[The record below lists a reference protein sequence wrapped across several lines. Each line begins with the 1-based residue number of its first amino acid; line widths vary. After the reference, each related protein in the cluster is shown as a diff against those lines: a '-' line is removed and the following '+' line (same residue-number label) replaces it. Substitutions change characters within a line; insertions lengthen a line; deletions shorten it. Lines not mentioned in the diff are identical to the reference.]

1 MKKNKFL
8 SLIVVFLFAFNALSD
23 FKSDIKINSNSI
35 EFLKESKKINFFDSV
50 EINSKYVNIKA
61 ESATYDQKE
70 DVISFSG
77 KPSIIKSKR
86 DGNLFNGK
94 AEKILFFND
103 EEVHLIGN
111 ASMKYEDI
119 SISSNIIIFNPQ
131 SGKMTSGWKFMLEVK
146 QITKSIKDKKILSQI
161 SFEVGKGE
169 IYGLL
174 GPNGAGKTT
183 TFYIIAG
190 LINSEE
196 GKILLLDEDISDL
209 QMHKRSKLG
218 IKYLPQEPSIFQGL
232 TVYENLRGLAE
243 LSLQNQNDIKEFI
256 ESSIE
261 EFGLSE
267 ISNLKGRQLSGGQ
280 RRKVEIARTLAA
292 KPKVILMDEPF
303 AGIDPIAI
311 EDIKNVLKKLVDK
324 NIGILITD
332 HNVRETLEICNQA
345 AIINN
350 GEIIAE
356 GDKDELIN
364 NKLVKK
370 VYLGDMYN

>member
-1 MKKNKFL
+1 
-8 SLIVVFLFAFNALSD
+8 
-23 FKSDIKINSNSI
+23 
-35 EFLKESKKINFFDSV
+35 
-50 EINSKYVNIKA
+50 
-61 ESATYDQKE
+61 
-70 DVISFSG
+70 
-77 KPSIIKSKR
+77 
-86 DGNLFNGK
+86 
-94 AEKILFFND
+94 
-103 EEVHLIGN
+103 
-111 ASMKYEDI
+111 
-119 SISSNIIIFNPQ
+119 
-131 SGKMTSGWKFMLEVK
+131 MLEVK
-146 QITKSIKDKKILSQI
+146 QITKSIKNKKILSQI

-209 QMHKRSKLG
+209 PMHKRSKLG

-232 TVYENLRGLAE
+232 TVYENLKGLAE

-256 ESSIE
+256 ENSIE

-267 ISNLKGRQLSGGQ
+267 ISHLKGRQLSGGQ

-324 NIGILITD
+324 NIGVLITD